1 MSGFDRRSLLILAA
15 CLAGAGTC
23 AHAATLPELVG
34 QTKPSVVLVGS
45 YGLMDSPRFGFR
57 GTGFVVAD
65 GLHVITN
72 AHVIPP
78 EEPGRVDRSVAV
90 QVWSATSEWQLRSA
104 KVIARMPARDLA
116 LLLIDGPAVPALRL
130 ANQEAPEGLSIALM
144 GFPLGG
150 ALGYSHVT
158 HRGIVSS
165 RTGIVPPATSSQGL
179 SERSVK
185 QLREGSFDVLQLDA
199 TAYPGN
205 SGGPV
210 LDTETGEVVGV
221 VSMVLV
227 KGTKEAALSAPSG
240 ISYAIPA
247 RFAAQMLKDAAA
259 H

>member
-1 MSGFDRRSLLILAA
+1 MSPGRRALFILAA
-15 CLAGAGTC
+15 CWAGAAAC
-23 AHAATLPELVG
+23 VHAGTLPELIAK
-34 QTKPSVVLVGS
+34 TKPSVVLVGS

-57 GTGFVVAD
+57 GTGFVVSD
-65 GLHVITN
+65 GLHVLTN
-72 AHVIPP
+72 AHVLPP
-78 EEPGRVDRSVAV
+78 EEPGRIDRSVAV
-90 QVWSATSEWQLRSA
+90 QVWSLASQWQLRSA
-104 KVIARMPARDLA
+104 KVIARRPEQDLA

-130 ANQEAPEGLSIALM
+130 ATQEAPEGLSIALM

-158 HRGIVSS
+158 HHGVVSARTAIVS
-165 RTGIVPPATSSQGL
+165 PATGTQGL

-185 QLREGSFDVLQLDA
+185 RLREGSFDVLQLDA

-210 LDTETGEVVGV
+210 LDVETGEVVGV
-221 VSMVLV
+221 VNMVLV

-240 ISYAIPA
+240 ITYAIPA
-247 RFAAQMLKDAAA
+247 RFAAQLLKDAEA

>member
-1 MSGFDRRSLLILAA
+1 MSVSECRLLLILAA
-15 CLAGAGTC
+15 CWAAAGAG
-23 AHAATLPELVG
+23 AQAATLPELVA
-34 QTKPSVVLVGS
+34 QSKSSVVLVGS

-57 GTGFVVAD
+57 GTGFIVAD
-65 GLHVITN
+65 GLHVLTN
-72 AHVIPP
+72 AHVIPS
-78 EEPGRVDRSVAV
+78 EEPGRIDRSVAV
-90 QVWSATSEWQLRSA
+90 QVWSAASQWQLRSA
-104 KVIARMPARDLA
+104 KVIARRPDRDLA

-130 ANQEAPEGLSIALM
+130 ATHEAPEGLPIALM

-165 RTGIVPPATSSQGL
+165 RTAIAPPATGAQGL

-210 LDTETGEVVGV
+210 LDAETGEVVGV

-247 RFAAQMLKDAAA
+247 RFAAQMLKDVSA